1 MFDRF
6 YSLNRHHDKHHGSK
20 VSFRRWLLAAA
31 RYHRCWECRRI
42 LLCDKEVR
50 MGVSARIFKAK
61 RLTCP
66 SQVIRHHA
74 VTHHT
79 MTMPDYC
86 RRAEEEEEKRRKGL
100 GEGGGGFKFKWVRE
114 EKK

>member
-1 MFDRF
+1 
-6 YSLNRHHDKHHGSK
+6 
-20 VSFRRWLLAAA
+20 
-31 RYHRCWECRRI
+31 
-42 LLCDKEVR
+42 
-50 MGVSARIFKAK
+50 MGISAIFKAK

-66 SQVIRHHA
+66 SQVIRYHA

-79 MTMPDYC
+79 MTMSDYC

-100 GEGGGGFKFKWVRE
+100 GEEGGGGGFKFKWVRE